1 MFLTFATANE
11 DCVDTIIVFMKKVMG
26 GCTVKKNINISERKN
41 LSLD

>member
-11 DCVDTIIVFMKKVMG
+11 DCVDTIIVFMKKVTVG
-26 GCTVKKNINISERKN
+26 RTVKKKLNISERKN